1 MPQYFVMFTLF
12 IVIGMS
18 TCNKKKLKFFLWQ
31 GGSSVDDK
39 GDRIVG
45 TGVGHVNMDTGGGG
59 RGGLVE
65 KLLAVALFYFILGT
79 VATYHNHSSSH
90 CIPPAA
96 TASRKIQ
103 SPCWNRVKGRKH
115 PLGIAFNC
123 WQSHQSRPHQSR
135 FQSPWNM

>member
-1 MPQYFVMFTLF
+1 MPQYFVMFTWF
-12 IVIGMS
+12 IIISMS
-18 TCNKKKLKFFLWQ
+18 TCNKKKKKKLKFFLWQ

-45 TGVGHVNMDTGGGG
+45 TGVGHVKHGYWGGG
-59 RGGLVE
+59 RGRLVE

-103 SPCWNRVKGRKH
+103 SPYWN
-115 PLGIAFNC
+115 
-123 WQSHQSRPHQSR
+123 
-135 FQSPWNM
+135 